1 MEFKELVQQRFA
13 SREYEDRKI
22 DDTLIDEI
30 LGMIRLSPSAL
41 NMQPWK
47 IKVVEDDDLKE
58 KLYDKSFY
66 QSQITNCSH
75 VLVFCANRD
84 LPGQI
89 EKIIKGMKVAGVPE
103 EQINRYK
110 TATQLVLSGSEESVL
125 CEAQKNVYIAATQA
139 IYAAKSLG
147 IDSCIVQGFEP
158 AAYSEILELPSNLVP
173 TLLVTLGYATDS
185 PRPKVRFPKE
195 EIFF

>member
-1 MEFKELVQQRFA
+1 MVQQRFA

-30 LGMIRLSPSAL
+30 LRMIRLSPSAL

-47 IKVVEDDDLKE
+47 IKVVADEDLKE
-58 KLYDKSFY
+58 RLYDKSFY

>member
-47 IKVVEDDDLKE
+47 IKVVADEDLKE
-58 KLYDKSFY
+58 RLYDKSFY

>member
-30 LGMIRLSPSAL
+30 LRMIRLSPSAL

-47 IKVVEDDDLKE
+47 IKVVADEDLKE
-58 KLYDKSFY
+58 RLYDKSFY

>member
-22 DDTLIDEI
+22 DDALIDEI
-30 LGMIRLSPSAL
+30 LEMVRLSPSAL

-47 IKVVEDDDLKE
+47 IKVVADDDLKE
-58 KLYDKSFY
+58 QLYDKSFY
-66 QSQITNCSH
+66 QSQITKCSH

-84 LPGQI
+84 LQGQI
-89 EKIIKGMKVAGVPE
+89 EKIINGMKAAGVPE

-125 CEAQKNVYIAATQA
+125 CEAQKNVYIAVTQA

-173 TLLVTLGYATDS
+173 TLLITLGYAADS